1 MPKLLF
7 HSTHGFRYLLLFP
20 RSSYAQQ
27 FVLLFVF
34 NPFKHTRETQ
44 RLKQYNTPEIQGEK
58 KQLKGKVSAQDP
70 QDQVLS
76 TKEIDLPQR
85 DRGQGV
91 RDREEI
97 GNEGE
102 GEGNEEGVRMF
113 VLKGLRTAS
122 GQQGQT
128 WPIGKWWFIK
138 VQGETPCQKEVFNF
152 NWGC

>member
-1 MPKLLF
+1 MEHIHWKVCCW
-7 HSTHGFRYLLLFP
+7 HRTH
-20 RSSYAQQ
+20 
-27 FVLLFVF
+27 
-34 NPFKHTRETQ
+34 
-44 RLKQYNTPEIQGEK
+44 
-58 KQLKGKVSAQDP
+58 

-122 GQQGQT
+122 G
-128 WPIGKWWFIK
+128 
-138 VQGETPCQKEVFNF
+138 
-152 NWGC
+152 